1 MNTPLDMMLELP
13 AFDKPTQEIPSDRID
28 FTTVMRETE
37 QVTRFY
43 LCHYDSPELR
53 FKSKNPQPFVL

>member
-13 AFDKPTQEIPSDRID
+13 TFDKPTQEIPSDRID
-28 FTTVMRETE
+28 FTTVIRETE

-43 LCHYDSPELR
+43 LRHYDSPELR

>member
-1 MNTPLDMMLELP
+1 MNTSMDKMLELP
-13 AFDKPTQEIPSDRID
+13 TFDKPTQEIPSDRID
-28 FTTVMRETE
+28 FKAVIKETE

-43 LCHYDSPELR
+43 ISHYDSPELR